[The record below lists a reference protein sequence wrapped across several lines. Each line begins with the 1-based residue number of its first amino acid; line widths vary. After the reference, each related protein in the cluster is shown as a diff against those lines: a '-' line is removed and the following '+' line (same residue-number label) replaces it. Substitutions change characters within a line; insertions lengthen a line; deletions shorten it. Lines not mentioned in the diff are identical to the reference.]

1 MNGIVL
7 DVYNHKEWDKKFVFF
22 SKEFGIINIVG
33 IGLQRPK
40 SKLRSYITRFCNISV
55 DVVHG
60 KTGYRLVRAVSNNQG
75 FFLYKKEAYFI
86 LNKTTKLIQEL
97 LPIGAPHIN
106 SFLLF
111 VSLSNYLE
119 NNIVL
124 DSNSNKIFYKNAL
137 NLLSALG
144 YRKEAKLVD
153 ETVDYN
159 ENNLIKEYVTI
170 LSENGLANVIFNP

>member
-1 MNGIVL
+1 MAYDIYTMNGIVL

-97 LPIGAPHIN
+97 LDKGIN
-106 SFLLF
+106 IHYVSNITGHGLRKLMRARGNFTYVVEKLF
-111 VSLSNYLE
+111 DPQEVFKFIQE
-119 NNIVL
+119 NA
-124 DSNSNKIFYKNAL
+124 KNAEL
-137 NLLSALG
+137 D
-144 YRKEAKLVD
+144 V
-153 ETVDYN
+153 
-159 ENNLIKEYVTI
+159 
-170 LSENGLANVIFNP
+170 

>member
-1 MNGIVL
+1 M
-7 DVYNHKEWDKKFVFF
+7 
-22 SKEFGIINIVG
+22 
-33 IGLQRPK
+33 
-40 SKLRSYITRFCNISV
+40 
-55 DVVHG
+55 
-60 KTGYRLVRAVSNNQG
+60 
-75 FFLYKKEAYFI
+75 
-86 LNKTTKLIQEL
+86 
-97 LPIGAPHIN
+97 
-106 SFLLF
+106 
-111 VSLSNYLE
+111 
-119 NNIVL
+119 

>member
-1 MNGIVL
+1 MAYDIYTMNGIVL

-86 LNKTTKLIQEL
+86 LNKTTKLIR
-97 LPIGAPHIN
+97 IITYRGTTYK
-106 SFLLF
+106 F
-111 VSLSNYLE
+111 
-119 NNIVL
+119 
-124 DSNSNKIFYKNAL
+124 IF
-137 NLLSALG
+137 
-144 YRKEAKLVD
+144 
-153 ETVDYN
+153 
-159 ENNLIKEYVTI
+159 II
-170 LSENGLANVIFNP
+170 CFII